1 MSQRVSPAARRLLAG
16 IALVGVVAAAI
27 AVGVIA
33 RSNRSIADLR
43 ATPFASTAPSGIQS
57 AASQPAA
64 RARAAITGPGVRV
77 VVIGGMAFTGFWN
90 DLADR
95 YEKQNGVHIDLVS
108 SGEKNDIAHVFRG
121 GGVDVITMHACD
133 TMVNLV
139 ADGYAMDPQPWL
151 RNDLVIV
158 GPPDDPAKINGMTDA
173 AAALKKIA
181 DAKVPFVVHAS
192 IGTQE
197 VLANI
202 IGPNQIAFD
211 PAAAVSMFGLENRSV
226 LQVAARKHAYTMVGR
241 IPFRTGRLPNDG
253 LVMIVSGD
261 PRLRRPYLIAVANPA
276 RVPDAHLA
284 EARRFAAW
292 VREPATQAWVAG
304 YGRGVADD
312 QPLFFPGAPPAVSD
326 AAGAGRP

>member
-1 MSQRVSPAARRLLAG
+1 MSPAARRLLGG
-16 IALVGVVAAAI
+16 IVFVGAVAVAIAAA
-27 AVGVIA
+27 VIA
-33 RSNRSIADLR
+33 RSNRSIADLGTAR
-43 ATPFASTAPSGIQS
+43 FATTAPWHLGP
-57 AASQPAA
+57 ATSQAAA
-64 RARAAITGPGVRV
+64 RPRPATTGPSVRV

-95 YEKQNGVHIDLVS
+95 YEQQTHVRVDLVS
-108 SGEKNDIAHVFRG
+108 SGEKNDIAHVFKG
-121 GGVDVITMHACD
+121 GGVDVITMHASD
-133 TMVNLV
+133 TIINLV
-139 ADGYAMDPQPWL
+139 ADGYAMDPQPWM

-158 GPPDDPAKINGMTDA
+158 GPPDDPAKVKGMTDA
-173 AAALKKIA
+173 AAALRKIA
-181 DAKVPFVVHAS
+181 EAKVPFVVHAS

-197 VLANI
+197 VIANI

-226 LQVAARKHAYTMVGR
+226 LQVAAKKHAYTMVGR

-253 LVMIVSGD
+253 LVMMVSGD

-292 VREPATQAWVAG
+292 VREPEQQDWIAG
-304 YGRGVADD
+304 YGKGVVDD
-312 QPLFFPGAPPAVSD
+312 QPLFFRGLPAVTK
-326 AAGAGRP
+326 